1 MKKIYVVYVLNTE
14 GGKLYAA
21 ADTLQVGENIKAHI
35 ERHNAKTCT
44 VCESRAHAEQTAIQW
59 NEDFKNNG
67 TFGY

>member
-14 GGKLYAA
+14 GGKLFAM
-21 ADTLQVGENIKAHI
+21 ADTIKVGENLKAHI
-35 ERHNAKTCT
+35 ERHNAKSCT
-44 VCESRAHAEQTAIQW
+44 LCESRSQAEQTAIQW